1 MPFSENDAL
10 KVFIS
15 YASEDQSTADV
26 LKLTLKAAFNENI
39 EITMMSEFVTGLNW
53 RGIIQKSISGTDV
66 MIVVATGQLKPSH
79 SFTGAEVG
87 AFGQSIFTQPTMARW
102 PFLQRRIIPFAVLA
116 RVPDT
121 VNEFEGV
128 NIDPNSLRDVRFD
141 PTTLDDNL
149 KRLQAKQKKSQPSS
163 LKFLLDIQDLL
174 DSRVENNRSSS
185 IVKSRD
191 RIEILGDLASKMTKE
206 VISQI
211 LVREKDTKRPKAKLI
226 IRTGPGAAQLGRS
239 ISITDTTIELVGD
252 FSKIFGSNA
261 RSGKKYNWPDLVS
274 DVDHDVSLQ
283 WHKALH
289 TLITSDGDSVYLNDN
304 SIISFDGKRLYRI
317 FISSIV
323 TYYDETVEYHVYAI
337 EVLHERECGD
347 TETSLM
353 LHAVE
358 VSLGYRFMFLEKMSP
373 FSPEAFAATAPA
385 DLAKRTS
392 DMIDHLTMLLLKSEQ
407 YQLSD
412 PQNILLIMGSEVLE
426 QIGKNYTIWSD
437 AKRDIYSCAKAI
449 LSKKSLTS
457 TDQAFLL
464 KTVYEF
470 RDKTAEM
477 NKYYTNAVIAKL
489 QKILTNVSQE
499 VPPPREKGKPYA
511 LVS

>member
-66 MIVVATGQLKPSH
+66 MIVVATGRLKPSH

-149 KRLQAKQKKSQPSS
+149 KRLQAEQKESQPSS

-261 RSGKKYNWPDLVS
+261 RSGKK
-274 DVDHDVSLQ
+274 
-283 WHKALH
+283 
-289 TLITSDGDSVYLNDN
+289 
-304 SIISFDGKRLYRI
+304 
-317 FISSIV
+317 
-323 TYYDETVEYHVYAI
+323 
-337 EVLHERECGD
+337 
-347 TETSLM
+347 
-353 LHAVE
+353 
-358 VSLGYRFMFLEKMSP
+358 
-373 FSPEAFAATAPA
+373 
-385 DLAKRTS
+385 
-392 DMIDHLTMLLLKSEQ
+392 
-407 YQLSD
+407 
-412 PQNILLIMGSEVLE
+412 
-426 QIGKNYTIWSD
+426 
-437 AKRDIYSCAKAI
+437 
-449 LSKKSLTS
+449 
-457 TDQAFLL
+457 
-464 KTVYEF
+464 
-470 RDKTAEM
+470 
-477 NKYYTNAVIAKL
+477 
-489 QKILTNVSQE
+489 
-499 VPPPREKGKPYA
+499 
-511 LVS
+511 

>member
-66 MIVVATGQLKPSH
+66 MIVVATGRLKPSH

-87 AFGQSIFTQPTMARW
+87 AFGQSIFTQPMMARW

-149 KRLQAKQKKSQPSS
+149 KRLQAEQKESQPSS

-191 RIEILGDLASKMTKE
+191 RIE
-206 VISQI
+206 
-211 LVREKDTKRPKAKLI
+211 
-226 IRTGPGAAQLGRS
+226 
-239 ISITDTTIELVGD
+239 
-252 FSKIFGSNA
+252 
-261 RSGKKYNWPDLVS
+261 
-274 DVDHDVSLQ
+274 
-283 WHKALH
+283 
-289 TLITSDGDSVYLNDN
+289 N
-304 SIISFDGKRLYRI
+304 S
-317 FISSIV
+317 
-323 TYYDETVEYHVYAI
+323 
-337 EVLHERECGD
+337 
-347 TETSLM
+347 
-353 LHAVE
+353 
-358 VSLGYRFMFLEKMSP
+358 
-373 FSPEAFAATAPA
+373 
-385 DLAKRTS
+385 
-392 DMIDHLTMLLLKSEQ
+392 
-407 YQLSD
+407 
-412 PQNILLIMGSEVLE
+412 
-426 QIGKNYTIWSD
+426 W
-437 AKRDIYSCAKAI
+437 
-449 LSKKSLTS
+449 
-457 TDQAFLL
+457 
-464 KTVYEF
+464 
-470 RDKTAEM
+470 
-477 NKYYTNAVIAKL
+477 
-489 QKILTNVSQE
+489 
-499 VPPPREKGKPYA
+499 
-511 LVS
+511 